1 MSKVWLATIN
11 TQSKKR
17 VLSHFISSRH
27 QFPSAPTM
35 TSQQK
40 IEPPL
45 ETKKASHHLP
55 RHADIT
61 ICASPSETK
70 KERCMKM
77 YQTYH
82 KKFPSIET
90 LTSIEY
96 LREMRIHHQSN
107 PPQERKF
114 ILVDARSRAEQMVSM
129 IPNAITLI
137 QFEANLNSS
146 TSADAGTS
154 LEYPSASEVVV
165 IYCTIGYRSGLEAQR
180 LRHKYHLNV
189 KNLDG
194 IVGYTHACA
203 QLQDQE
209 ATGGNPN
216 KIVKGENSNTR
227 RYALV
232 DPNTQQP
239 TTKVHVFG
247 SMWDVASDGFQT
259 EWFSKFDMV
268 LRGIEVGVKA
278 FLGVP
283 TRWSDEVR

>member
-1 MSKVWLATIN
+1 MKAPHHPPR
-11 TQSKKR
+11 R
-17 VLSHFISSRH
+17 V
-27 QFPSAPTM
+27 
-35 TSQQK
+35 
-40 IEPPL
+40 
-45 ETKKASHHLP
+45 
-55 RHADIT
+55 DIT
-61 ICASPSETK
+61 STSTSPTETK

-90 LTSIEY
+90 LTSIDY
-96 LREMRIHHQSN
+96 IQQMRIHHQSS
-107 PPQERKF
+107 PPQRRKF
-114 ILVDARSRAEQMVSM
+114 ILVDARSKAEQKVSM

-146 TSADAGTS
+146 TGADADADADAGTS

-165 IYCTIGYRSGLEAQR
+165 TYCTIGYRSGLEAQR

-203 QLQDQE
+203 QLQNQE
-209 ATGGNPN
+209 ATEGNPN
-216 KIVKGENSNTR
+216 GIVKGENSNTHS
-227 RYALV
+227 YALV

-247 SMWDVASDGFQT
+247 SVWDVASDDFQT
-259 EWFSKFDMV
+259 VWFSKFDMV
-268 LRGIEVGVKA
+268 LRGIGVGVKA
-278 FLGVP
+278 FLGAFRSFFLSSSTDIAVG
-283 TRWSDEVR
+283 

>member
-1 MSKVWLATIN
+1 
-11 TQSKKR
+11 
-17 VLSHFISSRH
+17 
-27 QFPSAPTM
+27 
-35 TSQQK
+35 
-40 IEPPL
+40 
-45 ETKKASHHLP
+45 
-55 RHADIT
+55 
-61 ICASPSETK
+61 
-70 KERCMKM
+70 M

-180 LRHKYHLNV
+180 LRHKY
-189 KNLDG
+189 
-194 IVGYTHACA
+194 
-203 QLQDQE
+203 
-209 ATGGNPN
+209 
-216 KIVKGENSNTR
+216 
-227 RYALV
+227 ALV

-259 EWFSKFDMV
+259 VWFSKFDMV

-283 TRWSDEVR
+283 TRWSDEKEERGRPIYTAHSYAVLLICHGAVKLRLSKQCIFLMRKDLRNKTFEITLANTRRLHT